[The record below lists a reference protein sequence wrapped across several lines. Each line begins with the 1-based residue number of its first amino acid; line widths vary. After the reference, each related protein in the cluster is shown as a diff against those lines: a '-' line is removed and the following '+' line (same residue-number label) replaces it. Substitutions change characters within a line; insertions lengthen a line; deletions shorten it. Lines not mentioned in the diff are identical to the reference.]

1 MNNLWDSTAAA
12 ACATALDE
20 CVYGSRL
27 LGGDPDLVLHGGGNT
42 SVKAPW
48 IDVTGRQ
55 IEALWVK
62 GSGWD
67 LATIEAR
74 GFTPLPLDRL
84 LELARLDNLC
94 DPDMVAALAAAKLD
108 PAAPQPSIETLLHAR
123 LPHRAV
129 QHSHADAIISLT
141 NLRDGTQRV
150 RDLYGDRVIVV
161 PYVMPGFD
169 LAKAVGELW
178 EHQAHAAT
186 VGMVLLNHGL
196 FTFGDTTRQ
205 AYETHHRLIEMAEQ
219 ALGIESEGSP
229 DVPVTPAR
237 PMPDPVEIARIRRD
251 VSRHAGRP
259 LIMRRDASH
268 EVYRFVGRA
277 DLEAATQQGPLTPD
291 HVIHTKPWPL
301 IGRDVDDYAVRYGAY
316 FDANRGRFDDDLR
329 MLDPAPRVVLDAELG
344 MLTAGT
350 DVSRAGI
357 VADIYRHSMRV
368 IARAQDRLGG
378 YVALPAGALFDIEYW
393 DLEQAKLRRRAEL
406 PEMAGRVALVT
417 GAASGIGRGC
427 ASEFLRRGAAV
438 VGLDLSAGVSEAFD
452 SEAWLGLETDV
463 TDRAAVGRAIST
475 AIDHFGGIDMVVLSA
490 GVFGPS
496 QPIAD
501 IDPAEWSRVMA
512 VNLDA
517 NAAAMAAVHPYL
529 ALAPGGGSVV
539 VIASK
544 NVPAPGPGAAA
555 YSASKAALTQL
566 ARVAALEWAAE
577 RIRVNCVHP
586 DAVFD
591 TALWSDAVLSERA
604 ARYGLTVDRYKRR
617 NLLSV
622 EITSATVGRV
632 VAELCG
638 ETFRATT
645 GAQIPVDGGNERVI

>member
-1 MNNLWDSTAAA
+1 MNDLWDSTAAA
-12 ACATALDE
+12 ACTTTLDE

-27 LGGDPDLVLHGGGNT
+27 LGSDPDLVLHGGGNT

-67 LATIEAR
+67 LATIETR

-84 LELARLDNLC
+84 LELARLDELS

-141 NLRDGTQRV
+141 NLHDGEHRI

-169 LAKAVGELW
+169 LARAVGGCW
-178 EHQAHAAT
+178 ERQAQAAT
-186 VGMVLLNHGL
+186 IGMVLLNHGL
-196 FTFGDTTRQ
+196 FTFGDTTQ
-205 AYETHHRLIEMAEQ
+205 EAYQRHHQLIEMAEQ
-219 ALGIESEGSP
+219 ILGSEPERSP
-229 DVPVTPAR
+229 HAPATAAR
-237 PMPDPVEIARIRRD
+237 PATDPIDIARIRRD
-251 VSRHAGRP
+251 ISRHAGRP
-259 LIMRRDASH
+259 MIVRRDASD
-268 EVYRFVGRA
+268 EVYQFVGRA

-301 IGRDVDDYAVRYGAY
+301 TGRDVDDYAVRYGAY
-316 FDANRGRFDDDLR
+316 FEANRCRVDTDLR
-329 MLDPAPRVVLDAELG
+329 MLDPAPRVVLDTELG
-344 MLTAGT
+344 MLAAGI
-350 DVSRAGI
+350 DVRRAGI

-368 IARAQDRLGG
+368 ISRAQDRFGG
-378 YVALPAGALFDIEYW
+378 YVALPAGALFDVEYW
-393 DLEQAKLRRRAEL
+393 DLEQAKLRRSGEP
-406 PEMAGRVALVT
+406 PEMTGRVALVT

-438 VGLDLSAGVSEAFD
+438 VGLDLSVGVADGFD
-452 SEAWLGLETDV
+452 SDAWLGLEADV
-463 TDRAAVGRAIST
+463 TDPAAVNRAIST
-475 AIDHFGGIDMVVLSA
+475 AIDHFGGIDMLVLSA
-490 GVFGPS
+490 GVFGRS
-496 QPIAD
+496 QPIAE
-501 IDPAEWSRVMA
+501 IDPDEWSRVMT

-517 NAAAMAAVHPYL
+517 NAATMAAVHPYL
-529 ALAPGGGSVV
+529 TLAPDGGSVV

-566 ARVAALEWAAE
+566 ARVAALEWASE

-591 TALWSDAVLSERA
+591 TGLWSHDVLSERA
-604 ARYGLTVDRYKRR
+604 AHYGLTVDGYKRR

-622 EITSATVGRV
+622 EITSATVGRL